1 MSDTQTLPLDQ
12 QIRQEATDIADRV
25 EAAAADDKFR
35 TFFDGVRASQIPFL
49 PCSLQTEAGELY
61 SRSYEAFYRLA
72 RTSVPLTVGLT
83 MHQYNLASLAT
94 LPVPAVP
101 EFERRRQVLVD
112 TIKRYRSLM
121 AISSFGENIKAKT
134 DPFRNV
140 IITDRGDGSYLCRGR
155 KAFQSIASEADIL
168 LFSGSMDGHM
178 GMMYT
183 NLKKQPA
190 LTVGEPLFAGAM
202 AMADTRPVEF
212 HDLIIKRRNLLS
224 TTDELT
230 DHISFYAT
238 AWFEALVTAAYL
250 GGACRALDEVRKFAL
265 AVHTENGEP
274 LADLDGFIVDVG
286 RLAIALRS
294 SLALARSFGIC
305 ADRYCKGVRAA
316 APPEELD
323 HLANDLMDCG
333 SVIKYTCTKTAV
345 DIVSGAR
352 GLIGTRGMA
361 TTHPLHAINEQTC
374 FGPLHPTIPSR
385 LERSMGADLLIE
397 KPFTGLFEWG
407 LK

>member
-1 MSDTQTLPLDQ
+1 MTLEQQVKHEAHEIAARVDAVPL
-12 QIRQEATDIADRV
+12 E
-25 EAAAADDKFR
+25 EKFR
-35 TFFDGVRASQIPFL
+35 TFFDAVRASQIPFL
-49 PCSLQTEAGELY
+49 PCTLQAEAGQLY
-61 SRSYEAFYRLA
+61 ARSYEAFYLLGRA
-72 RTSVPLTVGLT
+72 SVPLTVGLT
-83 MHQYNLASLAT
+83 MHQYNLAALAT

-112 TIKRYRSLM
+112 TISRYRSLM
-121 AISSFGENIKAKT
+121 AISSFGENIKSKH

-140 IITDRGDGSYLCRGR
+140 IITERPDGTYLCKGR
-155 KAFQSIASEADIL
+155 KGFQSIASEADIL
-168 LFSGSMDGHM
+168 LFSGVMGEAM

-190 LTVGEPLFAGAM
+190 VKVGPPLFTGAM

-212 HDLIIKRRNLLS
+212 DDLIVKRRNLLS
-224 TTDELT
+224 ATDELT

-265 AVHTENGEP
+265 SVHTEDGEP
-274 LADLDGFIVDVG
+274 LADLDGFVVEVG
-286 RLAIALRS
+286 RLAIALRA
-294 SLALARSFGIC
+294 SLAMARSFGIC
-305 ADRYCKGVRAA
+305 AERYCKGVRGA
-316 APPEELD
+316 APAEELD
-323 HLANDLMDCG
+323 QLANDLMDCG
-333 SVIKYTCTKTAV
+333 SVIKYACTKTATE
-345 DIVSGAR
+345 IVSGAR

-361 TTHPLHAINEQTC
+361 TNHPLHAINEQIC

-385 LERSMGADLLIE
+385 LERSVGSEVLID

-407 LK
+407 LA